1 VHLVESPEVVQY
13 FRKFLNVKRQ
23 MMAGKMKSVMTR
35 WMMALGFLLCLP
47 GIAQATPDP
56 SRMKLQPGHSFHI
69 FAADVP
75 DARLMQ
81 LTPKGDILVSTYA
94 QGGILLLQADRD
106 GDGLSDG
113 RITLVSGLNL
123 PHGLW
128 LEGNKLY
135 VAEETEVS
143 VYDFDG
149 TALTNRRLVLSGM
162 PDDGGHVSR
171 TIKRG
176 PDGLLYV
183 SIGSSCNVCIEAHPW
198 RAAMLRL
205 KEGGEPEIFAHG
217 LRNTVG
223 FDWQPGTGALYGV
236 DNGRDMLG
244 DDIPDDEL
252 NLIVEGRHYGW
263 PYTFGKNELDPEF
276 GGKLPKGLELT
287 PLAHGFGAHV
297 APLSI
302 RFLKDGRALVAQR
315 GSWNRSTKVG
325 YRVVALTWEK
335 DGSIREEV
343 FMEGCLD
350 GQEVLCR
357 PVDVIEAADGTV
369 YVSDDTANAIYAI
382 SKK

>member
-1 VHLVESPEVVQY
+1 
-13 FRKFLNVKRQ
+13 
-23 MMAGKMKSVMTR
+23 MMTR
-35 WMMALGFLLCLP
+35 WMMALGLLLGLS
-47 GIAQATPDP
+47 GIVEAAPDP
-56 SRMKLQPGHSFHI
+56 YRMKLQPSYSFRI

-81 LTPKGDILVSTYA
+81 LTPKGDILVSTYRE
-94 QGGILLLQADRD
+94 GGIVLLQADRD
-106 GDGLSDG
+106 GDGKSDG
-113 RITLVSGLNL
+113 MKRLVSGLDL

-128 LEGNKLY
+128 LEAGKLY
-135 VAEETEVS
+135 IAEQTEVS

-149 TALTNRRLVLSGM
+149 ATLINRRLLLSGM
-162 PDDGGHVSR
+162 PGDGGHASR

-176 PDGLLYV
+176 PDGWLYV
-183 SIGSSCNVCIEAHPW
+183 SIGSSCNVCIEDHPW
-198 RAAMLRL
+198 RAVMLRL
-205 KEGGEPEIFAHG
+205 KEGGTPEIFARG
-217 LRNTVG
+217 LRNTVS
-223 FDWQPGTGALYGV
+223 FDWQPGTDALYGV

-252 NLIVEGRHYGW
+252 NLMAQGRHYGW
-263 PYTFGKNELDPEF
+263 PYAFNKNEPDPDF
-276 GGKLPKGLELT
+276 GGKLPTGLELM

-302 RFLKDGRALVAQR
+302 RFLKDGRALVAEH
-315 GSWNRSTKVG
+315 GSWNRSEKVG

-350 GQEVLCR
+350 GQNVLCR
-357 PVDVIEAADGTV
+357 PVDVIEASDGTV

-382 SKK
+382 SRD